1 MEFWVLVGLAVV
13 LLVVYKVVHEV
24 NKAKAPLRSLKR
36 QAENKVK
43 MSDPILR
50 SDIQILDATN
60 SDLLDEAIDL
70 RRAQIEQGRDPEA

>member
-1 MEFWVLVGLAVV
+1 MVFRLVVAGLASVV
-13 LLVVYKVVHEV
+13 GVAYKETQL
-24 NKAKAPLRSLKR
+24 KALQRSLKR

-50 SDIQILDATN
+50 SDIQTLDVTN
-60 SDLLDEAIDL
+60 SDLLDEAIAL